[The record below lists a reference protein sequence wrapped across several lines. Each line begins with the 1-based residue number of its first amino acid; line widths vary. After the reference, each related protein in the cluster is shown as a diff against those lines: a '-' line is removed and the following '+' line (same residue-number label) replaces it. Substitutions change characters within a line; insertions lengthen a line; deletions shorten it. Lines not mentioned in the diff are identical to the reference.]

1 MRIAI
6 LGRDVHPPWNEAVKN
21 MAYELARQLTRLGHS
36 VLLITTEREG
46 TTMDDGVKL
55 RTLPRP
61 GFGKAAVKT
70 ILEMEE
76 AGELDIVHLQNMIIH
91 RNLAP
96 ALWSLSR
103 KSELPIVAYCCQLPT
118 LSLSN
123 WLHVFRKDPKEA
135 LSTKLGMLAP
145 AFITSWTI
153 RRVSLVVA
161 SSRFIKRK
169 LAASRPN
176 REIEVVPPFLR
187 NERVALQAT
196 SVRKSHEH
204 PQILYLGNHKALR
217 GEEDFLRMLSLVKR
231 ELPEVRGVAVTTYP
245 LPSRVPALLNS
256 LSLEGSVE
264 FLSRNVDLD
273 IPGLIRSSDLYVF
286 TGQSPAGSIDP
297 PLSIIES
304 LILGTPVL
312 SYDTGGIGEVLDQNS
327 LVGYEDYTSLA
338 ELACKVLRRNGA
350 NNPRPEL
357 LSTYGSEAA
366 AKRFE
371 EIYHGLI

>member
-153 RRVSLVVA
+153 RRISLVVA

-217 GEEDFLRMLSLVKR
+217 GEEDFLRMLSLVKK

-245 LPSRVPALLNS
+245 LPSRVSALLNS

-371 EIYHGLI
+371 EIYQGLI

>member
-46 TTMDDGVKL
+46 TTMDGGVKL

-123 WLHVFRKDPKEA
+123 WLRVLRKDPKEA

-153 RRVSLVVA
+153 RRISLVVA
-161 SSRFIKRK
+161 SSGFIKRK
-169 LAASRPN
+169 LSASRPN

-187 NERVALQAT
+187 NDRVALQTT
-196 SVRKSHEH
+196 SIPKNSEH

-245 LPSRVPALLNS
+245 LPNRVPALLNR
-256 LSLEGSVE
+256 LSLHGSVE
-264 FLSRNVDLD
+264 FLPRNVDLD
-273 IPGLIRSSDLYVF
+273 IPALIRSSDLYVF

-312 SYDTGGIGEVLDQNS
+312 SYDTGGIGEVLAQNC
-327 LVGYEDYTSLA
+327 LVGYEDHTSLA
-338 ELACKVLRRNGA
+338 RLACEVLRRNGP

-371 EIYHGLI
+371 EIYQGLI

>member
-61 GFGKAAVKT
+61 GFGKTAVKT

-153 RRVSLVVA
+153 RRIGLVVA

>member
-1 MRIAI
+1 
-6 LGRDVHPPWNEAVKN
+6 
-21 MAYELARQLTRLGHS
+21 
-36 VLLITTEREG
+36 
-46 TTMDDGVKL
+46 MDDGVKL

-153 RRVSLVVA
+153 RRISLVVA

>member
-153 RRVSLVVA
+153 RRISLVVA

-196 SVRKSHEH
+196 SVRRSHEH

-245 LPSRVPALLNS
+245 LPSRVSALLNS

-371 EIYHGLI
+371 EIYQGLI

>member
-153 RRVSLVVA
+153 RRISLVVA

>member
-21 MAYELARQLTRLGHS
+21 MAYELARQLSRLGHS

-153 RRVSLVVA
+153 RRISLVVA

-245 LPSRVPALLNS
+245 LPSRVSALLNS

>member
-6 LGRDVHPPWNEAVKN
+6 LGHDVHPPWNEAVKN

-55 RTLPRP
+55 RTLPRS

-153 RRVSLVVA
+153 RRISLVVA

-245 LPSRVPALLNS
+245 LPSRVSALLNS

>member
-153 RRVSLVVA
+153 RRISLVVA

-245 LPSRVPALLNS
+245 LPSRVSALLNS

-371 EIYHGLI
+371 EIYQGLI

>member
-245 LPSRVPALLNS
+245 LPSRVSALLNS

-371 EIYHGLI
+371 EIYQGLI

>member
-153 RRVSLVVA
+153 RRISLVVA

-371 EIYHGLI
+371 EIYQGLI

>member
-153 RRVSLVVA
+153 RRISLVVA

-196 SVRKSHEH
+196 SVRRSHEH

-245 LPSRVPALLNS
+245 LPSRVSALLNS

>member
-153 RRVSLVVA
+153 RRISLVVA

-245 LPSRVPALLNS
+245 LPSRVSALLNS